1 MEELLE
7 EGNMQELYLDA
18 NAHVSLSQAARN
30 VYNNSLELGHPS
42 SLNTVGR
49 KSAALL
55 EEARAKI
62 AELIGAK
69 TPNQIYFTSGCTQ
82 AAEWG
87 ISIVLKH
94 FEKTDWNFCPTNILY
109 SPIEHVAVRN
119 VIEDIDFNH
128 KQQGRDVCK
137 VDSDG
142 KLDIEYKHPNGE
154 IFKFIDKNDCLI
166 CIHSHNEFGTIQDFS
181 NIERKFL
188 FSDLSQTLG
197 KEKLNVTDL
206 NVDLGIFGA
215 HKFGG
220 PTGVGFMYLKNPDI
234 WEPFGTGGRYF
245 LDRTG
250 TPDVLGI
257 LATAEALEDAL
268 KTLQS
273 RQEKMIEFHSLLELG
288 LENRGARIIAKNA
301 NRLKN
306 TTFVYLKDQAA
317 DKMLKM
323 SEQGIHYGLG
333 SACGSVYADISQ
345 SLKAIEE
352 RGSFCD
358 YARVSSWGQYGK
370 KEAER
375 FLDIFDKVR

>member
-7 EGNMQELYLDA
+7 EDNMQELYLDA

-30 VYNNSLELGHPS
+30 DYNNSLELGHPS
-42 SLNTVGR
+42 SLNAIGR
-49 KSAALL
+49 KSAGLL
-55 EEARAKI
+55 EGARAKI
-62 AELIGAK
+62 TELIGAK

-87 ISIVLKH
+87 MKIIFAIVHKKNMNIS
-94 FEKTDWNFCPTNILY
+94 C
-109 SPIEHVAVRN
+109 SQIEHVAVRDPAE
-119 VIEDIDFNH
+119 VRGCDFEEVNSN
-128 KQQGRDVCK
+128 GLLIP
-137 VDSDG
+137 
-142 KLDIEYKHPNGE
+142 KLY
-154 IFKFIDKNDCLI
+154 DCLI

-181 NIERKFL
+181 KISRKFL

-197 KEKLNVTDL
+197 KEQLNVIDL

-220 PTGVGFMYLKNPDI
+220 PTGVGFMYLKDPNF
-234 WEPFGTGGRYF
+234 WESFGTGGRYF

-273 RQEKMIEFHSLLELG
+273 RQEKMIEFHSLLEKG
-288 LENRGARIIAKNA
+288 LEERGARIIAKNA

-306 TTFVYLKDQAA
+306 TTFFYLENQAA

-323 SEQGIHYGLG
+323 SEQGVHYGLG

-345 SLKAIEE
+345 SLKALGE

>member
-1 MEELLE
+1 
-7 EGNMQELYLDA
+7 MQELYLDA

-30 VYNNSLELGHPS
+30 VYNKSLELGHPS
-42 SLNTVGR
+42 SLNAIGR

-55 EEARAKI
+55 EESRAKI

-257 LATAEALEDAL
+257 LAIVGIIFVLLSPLFAQLIHFAISRKREYLADASGALLTRYPEGLASALEKIAGASAPL
-268 KTLQS
+268 RHQS
-273 RQEKMIEFHSLLELG
+273 
-288 LENRGARIIAKNA
+288 
-301 NRLKN
+301 
-306 TTFVYLKDQAA
+306 
-317 DKMLKM
+317 
-323 SEQGIHYGLG
+323 
-333 SACGSVYADISQ
+333 
-345 SLKAIEE
+345 KAIAHLYLADP
-352 RGSFCD
+352 RGL
-358 YARVSSWGQYGK
+358 SSKIATLFQTHPPIKDRIKALLGGK
-370 KEAER
+370 
-375 FLDIFDKVR
+375 

>member
-1 MEELLE
+1 
-7 EGNMQELYLDA
+7 MQELYLDT

-30 VYNNSLELGHPS
+30 VYNKSLELGHPS
-42 SLNTVGR
+42 SLNAIGR

-55 EEARAKI
+55 EGARAKI

-82 AAEWG
+82 AAEWAVKLTFAFNKN
-87 ISIVLKH
+87 IV
-94 FEKTDWNFCPTNILY
+94 C
-109 SPIEHVAVRN
+109 SSIEHVAVRDP
-119 VIEDIDFNH
+119 VEIKGCDFE
-128 KQQGRDVCK
+128 K
-137 VDSDG
+137 VNS
-142 KLDIEYKHPNGE
+142 NGLL
-154 IFKFIDKNDCLI
+154 ISNKFDCLI

-181 NIERKFL
+181 KIERKFL

-197 KEKLNVTDL
+197 KEQLNVTDL

-220 PTGVGFMYLKNPDI
+220 PTGVGFMYLKNPNL
-234 WEPFGTGGRYF
+234 WEPYGTGGRYF

-273 RQEKMIEFHSLLELG
+273 RQEKMIEFHSVLEKS
-288 LENRGARIIAKNA
+288 LEERGARIIAKNA

-306 TTFVYLKDQAA
+306 TTFFYLENQAA

-345 SLKAIEE
+345 SLKALGEK
-352 RGSFCD
+352 GSFCD